1 MKNPGDFHHGAW
13 VDKCLV
19 GYDIAIHL
27 PGDIAGADI
36 KPLFKKLPKN
46 WKNDKPAP
54 DGSVKCRYCKRL
66 FPSKGRLASHLRQ
79 DRQKPTVCERMHAWH
94 TLIQCL
100 AKQIIDPENGE
111 QLFIYNMI
119 GWFPLFKG
127 LRMKEKA
134 YRLAGENEG
143 RFNTGK
149 LCRFC
154 GTFIDFSSF
163 NSQYQSKLMRQHL
176 QEFHSHNATNPAT
189 RFFLLRTHKRRGC
202 GTRLQ
207 RLYFLDKAYDMI

>member
-1 MKNPGDFHHGAW
+1 M
-13 VDKCLV
+13 
-19 GYDIAIHL
+19 
-27 PGDIAGADI
+27 
-36 KPLFKKLPKN
+36 
-46 WKNDKPAP
+46 
-54 DGSVKCRYCKRL
+54 
-66 FPSKGRLASHLRQ
+66 
-79 DRQKPTVCERMHAWH
+79 
-94 TLIQCL
+94 
-100 AKQIIDPENGE
+100 
-111 QLFIYNMI
+111 YNMI

-207 RLYFLDKAYDMI
+207 RLYFLDKAYDMIQESATLRDTLLVTQNELQLGYIENVFLAVDNNPDDNSPETNVWVPGLNPNGGIWFGWQAKMVAYFLDWELLPKTFDRAYFGRDFDSLETEE